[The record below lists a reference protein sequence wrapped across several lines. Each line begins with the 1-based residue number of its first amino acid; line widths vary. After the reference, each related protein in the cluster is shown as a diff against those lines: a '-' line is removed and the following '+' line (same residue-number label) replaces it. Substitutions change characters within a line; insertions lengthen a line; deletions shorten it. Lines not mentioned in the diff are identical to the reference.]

1 MWVYMFYLLQRRFFL
16 PFRPRQTI
24 EFINL
29 NEPLTWR
36 AVLWKGR
43 QGLVGGLSKY
53 GWGSRIRV
61 IRVTDGVVKVMRI
74 NLSAMRR
81 GNLSTNLMIEPGDFI
96 YVPPTPWAWFGHAMN
111 ALLYP
116 FNPVLGFARSIGANL
131 EIP

>member
-1 MWVYMFYLLQRRFFL
+1 MFYLLQRRFFL

-36 AVLWKGR
+36 AVLGR
-43 QGLVGGLSKY
+43 GDR
-53 GWGSRIRV
+53 GS
-61 IRVTDGVVKVMRI
+61 
-74 NLSAMRR
+74 SRR
-81 GNLSTNLMIEPGDFI
+81 PE
-96 YVPPTPWAWFGHAMN
+96 PPTPWAWFGHAMN

-131 EIP
+131 VIP